1 MASLKIRAEHCEIK
15 LDGHYGCIWH
25 ERQVETFSMLPNVS
39 STIERLRK
47 LEVWHNMTST
57 DKFRECWEMLYTQS
71 RVQLS

>member
-1 MASLKIRAEHCEIK
+1 
-15 LDGHYGCIWH
+15 
-25 ERQVETFSMLPNVS
+25 MLPNVS

-47 LEVWHNMTST
+47 LEVWHNITST